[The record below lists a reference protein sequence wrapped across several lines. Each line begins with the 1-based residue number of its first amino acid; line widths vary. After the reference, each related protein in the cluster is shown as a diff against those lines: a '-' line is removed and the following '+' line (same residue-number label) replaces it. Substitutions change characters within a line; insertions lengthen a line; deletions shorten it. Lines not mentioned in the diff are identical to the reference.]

1 VARGRRNADEAL
13 LAALACGATV
23 ENAAR
28 TVGISARTAH
38 RRLKEEGFQK
48 RLQDVRADMLQRTVG
63 MLTASGMEASK
74 TLISLLDPSVPQAVR
89 LGATRTILEFG
100 IKLRDSAELSERIAT
115 LEAQLAATK
124 PGSAKA

>member
-1 VARGRRNADEAL
+1 
-13 LAALACGATV
+13 
-23 ENAAR
+23 
-28 TVGISARTAH
+28 
-38 RRLKEEGFQK
+38 
-48 RLQDVRADMLQRTVG
+48 MLQRTVG

-100 IKLRDSAELSERIAT
+100 IKLRDSAELSERIAA

-124 PGSAKA
+124 PGSAEA

>member
-1 VARGRRNADEAL
+1 MARGRRNADEAL

-28 TVGISARTAH
+28 TAGISARTAH

-100 IKLRDSAELSERIAT
+100 IKLRDSAELSERIAA

>member
-1 VARGRRNADEAL
+1 MARGRRNADEAL

-48 RLQDVRADMLQRTVG
+48 RASGRARRHAATDRWHAHRIRHGGEQDVDFA
-63 MLTASGMEASK
+63 
-74 TLISLLDPSVPQAVR
+74 P
-89 LGATRTILEFG
+89 
-100 IKLRDSAELSERIAT
+100 
-115 LEAQLAATK
+115 
-124 PGSAKA
+124 